1 MGQGLT
7 TQEKH
12 NIKREI
18 YTLYPGL
25 EQQLEMAFSC
35 HDIEGALA
43 LPYAT
48 LEPVIRHLLMQYGLI
63 EYVTRFSKES
73 GALDP
78 SHIRHE
84 LAEFGVATTRLFG
97 DAALSVD
104 DFKSLAVVW
113 LKKIL
118 DTHADDQAEWMEKL
132 RADQEEQSA
141 NYARA
146 MKEFQEQYV
155 KQQAIYQQGLE
166 EQQRQIQDWNRLL
179 EDAQKTQQQ
188 IYDEEV
194 RRMKEIQD
202 REARASEIAQQ
213 EELELIRK
221 YQHKLEEIAKSEGGK
236 CFVYPA
242 SKTPYGACASAGA
255 QEPCR
260 RKRNH
265 ARKENRLA
273 KGCC

>member
-1 MGQGLT
+1 MGASLT

-35 HDIEGALA
+35 HDVEGTLA

-63 EYVTRFSKES
+63 EYVTPPPPCPLGS

-78 SHIRHE
+78 AHVRHE

-97 DAALSVD
+97 DANLSVE

-141 NYARA
+141 NYAKA

-155 KQQAIYQQGLE
+155 KQQAVYQQGLE
-166 EQQRQIQDWNRLL
+166 EQQKQIQDWNRLL
-179 EDAQKTQQQ
+179 EDAHKTQQQ

-194 RRMKEIQD
+194 RRMKEIQE
-202 REARASEIAQQ
+202 REARASEIARQ

-221 YQHKLEEIAKSEGGK
+221 YQQKLEEIAKSEGG
-236 CFVYPA
+236 FGQA
-242 SKTPYGACASAGA
+242 NPYVCPPVVLCWVVCDVLGPEKSI
-255 QEPCR
+255 
-260 RKRNH
+260 
-265 ARKENRLA
+265 
-273 KGCC
+273 